1 MTRVLVPVAI
11 LEGMTVSSGLMN
23 LLGTM
28 NVTVLG
34 YHVLPEQ
41 TPTDQARLQYE
52 DRATSALND
61 LSEEFQMAGGSADH
75 RLVFTH
81 DLEKTIERVA
91 DETDSRAFALTGATG
106 DVDRIL
112 VSLSGDVA
120 TDRILTFVDELIGGR
135 DIEVTL
141 FLATTDESEAN
152 ERLKRAANQLA
163 ESGISIDT
171 EATVSTSPFRALVD
185 AVPGHDAVVI
195 GEKAP
200 SRRSSTDEA
209 KRVAGTTVSPVLV
222 VRHDTELD
230 EEDGHGAD
238 VVDRQF

>member
-120 TDRILTFVDELIGGR
+120 TDRILTFVDELIGG
-135 DIEVTL
+135 
-141 FLATTDESEAN
+141 AT
-152 ERLKRAANQLA
+152 
-163 ESGISIDT
+163 
-171 EATVSTSPFRALVD
+171 
-185 AVPGHDAVVI
+185 
-195 GEKAP
+195 
-200 SRRSSTDEA
+200 SR
-209 KRVAGTTVSPVLV
+209 
-222 VRHDTELD
+222 
-230 EEDGHGAD
+230 
-238 VVDRQF
+238 